1 MIRIIFLGMLVLLTY
16 HSQRTQL
23 NLEANE
29 IPSRFNKGSELKTA
43 EGGQTQALPLQGREP
58 LTIAAE
64 FLISTYGIGKAKLG
78 MTLGELKQRSDQ
90 DTEFEPISPFAAD
103 LDAIAVS
110 KQGTVQYYILYSA
123 DSREKSV
130 EFMPTDS
137 DVITRLMTNNYNY
150 QTEAGVKVG
159 TPIQEAE
166 ELYGD
171 ATLAYNVEGQSVEY
185 ISFRDYIPQN
195 IRFRASYFK
204 LISDGL
210 GYSGIYP
217 EYPGAVYTTD
227 KYKPEAAIA
236 AIEVFCHDDECSL

>member
-1 MIRIIFLGMLVLLTY
+1 MIRIIFVGMLVLFTY

-23 NLEANE
+23 NLEASE
-29 IPSRFNKGSELKTA
+29 IASGFNKGSELK
-43 EGGQTQALPLQGREP
+43 
-58 LTIAAE
+58 TIAAE

-78 MTLGELKQRSDQ
+78 MTLGELKQNSDH
-90 DTEFEPISPFAAD
+90 DTEFEPISPFAGD
-103 LDAIAVS
+103 LNAIAVS
-110 KQGTVQYYILYSA
+110 KRGIVQYYILYSA
-123 DSREKSV
+123 DSRDKSV
-130 EFMPTDS
+130 QFTPTDS

-166 ELYGD
+166 DLYGD

-185 ISFRDYIPQN
+185 ISFDDYIPQN

-210 GYSGIYP
+210 GFSGIYP

-236 AIEVFCHDDECSL
+236 AIEVFCHDDECSD